1 MEDLKKTNKCGQL
14 SAKNKK
20 INVQSGSP
28 VFILARVL
36 LLRVRAAMPQ
46 SCNCSA
52 RSTMILL
59 LASQPRRVFTVTGIF
74 TASTTARVISSI
86 SGMFCSIPAPAP
98 LPATRFTG
106 QPKLMSSVSGCA
118 CSTMRAASTMVAVS
132 RPYICM
138 ATGRSSSLM
147 FSFCWVL
154 PTERI
159 KASAETN
166 SVYTM
171 SAPKCLHIRRKAGS
185 VTSSIG
191 ARNTGRGPR
200 SISLIFII

>member
-1 MEDLKKTNKCGQL
+1 MRGFFFT
-14 SAKNKK
+14 SP
-20 INVQSGSP
+20 ISVQSASP
-28 VFILARVL
+28 VYIWARV
-36 LLRVRAAMPQ
+36 RPWMVRAAMPQ

-132 RPYICM
+132 FPYICM

-154 PTERI
+154 LRSVSRHRQKRTRYIPCLLR
-159 KASAETN
+159 SA
-166 SVYTM
+166 
-171 SAPKCLHIRRKAGS
+171 C
-185 VTSSIG
+185 TSG
-191 ARNTGRGPR
+191 GKQGR
-200 SISLIFII
+200 